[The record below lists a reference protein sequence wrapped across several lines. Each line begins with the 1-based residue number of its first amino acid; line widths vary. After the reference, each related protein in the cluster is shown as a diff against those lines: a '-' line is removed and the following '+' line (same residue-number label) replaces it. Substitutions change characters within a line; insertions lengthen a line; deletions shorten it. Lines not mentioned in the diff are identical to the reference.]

1 MEAYFKEFK
10 RCKEQLGILDE
21 DTYNFDETGCL
32 IGIVAGSLI
41 IVPTDCTVAYID
53 DPANRELV
61 ASTECISTGGFHVP
75 LIIIFKDAHHLRK
88 YFKNDMDRNILFCR
102 S

>member
-10 RCKEQLGILDE
+10 SCEEHWGILDE

-41 IVPTDCTVAYID
+41 IVPADCTVAYID
-53 DPANRELV
+53 DPAN
-61 ASTECISTGGFHVP
+61 
-75 LIIIFKDAHHLRK
+75 
-88 YFKNDMDRNILFCR
+88 
-102 S
+102 